1 MTLSHTATPGRIHL
15 HEAIAHD
22 VPGMKF
28 IRAAYCRNG
37 TMTIHSTEVLYG
49 GDGLLIA
56 GDAEAQ
62 LAPIIDTL
70 DTALQQG
77 AALLEIVTEP
87 VAPSARLTI
96 QRYYLYGGRHRT
108 DAASNEERFGHD
120 PHRLADAE
128 RSRRASHAAALRRV
142 QHEVDER
149 EAERERSAARIA
161 PLLKTRAFWLRSHR
175 EHLAMARGARRAGEH
190 NWHAYALNAAA
201 FDRTQAAALP
211 A

>member
-1 MTLSHTATPGRIHL
+1 MTLYHTTTPGRIHL

-28 IRAAYCRNG
+28 IRVAYCWNG

-49 GDGLLIA
+49 GGGLLIA
-56 GDAEAQ
+56 GDAESQ
-62 LAPIIDTL
+62 LAPIIQAL
-70 DTALQQG
+70 DTALRRG

-87 VAPSARLTI
+87 VALSARLTI

-142 QHEVDER
+142 QHAVDER
-149 EAERERSAARIA
+149 EAERERAAARTA
-161 PLLKTRAFWLRSHR
+161 REMKTRAFWLRRHR
-175 EHLAMARGARRAGEH
+175 EHLARARGCRRAGEH
-190 NWHAYALNAAA
+190 KWHAYALNAAA
-201 FDRTQAAALP
+201 FARTQAAVLP